1 MPREPSDE
9 RNQKRCARCKMAA
22 TECWRTSRSLWP
34 TRNAASRTP
43 RRFSMCATRIAEG
56 VVLDEVSIEDLRMT
70 AWLFNT
76 GDLGTTNEVLCKA
89 AEGW

>member
-9 RNQKRCARCKMAA
+9 RNQKRCARC
-22 TECWRTSRSLWP
+22 
-34 TRNAASRTP
+34 TP

>member
-1 MPREPSDE
+1 
-9 RNQKRCARCKMAA
+9 
-22 TECWRTSRSLWP
+22 
-34 TRNAASRTP
+34 
-43 RRFSMCATRIAEG
+43 MCATRIAEG